1 MRRAAPSNTS
11 EKQLP
16 WTEANGISIHY
27 NIAGDGPSVVLLHEL
42 GGTLDSWD
50 QVAPGLRRNYRVLRY
65 DQRGAGL
72 SEKVRQEFGNDTQV
86 DDLEAML
93 RAVELK
99 PPYRFV
105 TVAAAA
111 TQVLAFVQRHPEQ
124 VASLVFCNPAPGV
137 DPSRA
142 GQLDERAAFA
152 SREGMRAAL
161 SITLDRSYPADL
173 GHRAVY
179 EAYRGRYL
187 ANDPVCFGFMNRALA
202 RSNMTSAL
210 ADIRCPAMVV
220 AGRQDNVRPAAVS
233 EELANKIPGAR
244 FELIDSGHFMPSTAP
259 AALLA
264 LLQDFFGAAGAA
276 AGKQ

>member
-16 WTEANGISIHY
+16 WIEANGISIHY
-27 NIAGDGPSVVLLHEL
+27 DIGGDGPSVVLLHEL

-50 QVAPGLRRNYRVLRY
+50 EVAPGLRRNYRVLRY

-86 DDLEAML
+86 DDLEAVL
-93 RAVELK
+93 RGVAMK
-99 PPYRFV
+99 PPYHFV

-111 TQVLAFVQRHPEQ
+111 TQVLAFMQRHPEQ
-124 VASLVFCNPAPGV
+124 VGSLVFCNPAPGV

-173 GHRAVY
+173 GDRAVY

-233 EELANKIPGAR
+233 EELASKIPGAR

-264 LLQDFFGAAGAA
+264 LLQDFFGAHAGR
-276 AGKQ
+276 K

>member
-1 MRRAAPSNTS
+1 VRRAAPSNTS

-16 WTEANGISIHY
+16 WIEANGISIHY
-27 NIAGDGPSVVLLHEL
+27 DVGGDGRSVVLLHEL

-50 QVAPGLRRNYRVLRY
+50 EIAPGLRRNYRVLRY

-86 DDLEAML
+86 DDLEAVL
-93 RAVELK
+93 RGVAMK
-99 PPYRFV
+99 PPYHFV

-111 TQVLAFVQRHPEQ
+111 TQVLAFMQRHPEP
-124 VASLVFCNPAPGV
+124 VGSLVFCNPAPGV

-173 GHRAVY
+173 GNRAVY

-233 EELANKIPGAR
+233 EELASKIPGAR

-264 LLQDFFGAAGAA
+264 LLQDFFGAHAGR
-276 AGKQ
+276 K

>member
-1 MRRAAPSNTS
+1 VRRAAPSNTS

-16 WTEANGISIHY
+16 WIEANGISIHY
-27 NIAGDGPSVVLLHEL
+27 DVGGDGRSVVLLHEL

-50 QVAPGLRRNYRVLRY
+50 EIAPGLRRNYRVLRY

-86 DDLEAML
+86 DDLEAVL
-93 RAVELK
+93 RGVAMK
-99 PPYRFV
+99 PPYHFV

-111 TQVLAFVQRHPEQ
+111 TQVLAFMQRHPEQ
-124 VASLVFCNPAPGV
+124 VGSLVFCNPAPGV

-173 GHRAVY
+173 GNRAVY

-210 ADIRCPAMVV
+210 ADIRCPTMVV

-233 EELANKIPGAR
+233 EELASKIPGAR

-264 LLQDFFGAAGAA
+264 LLQDFFGAHAGR
-276 AGKQ
+276 K